1 MVDKMLKYHEPAF
14 LDVMRKRGVT
24 LEDISA
30 AGGVFVDGFY
40 INTKERHD
48 AMLAKARAAKP
59 FGLGDA
65 VASVAQPI
73 AGALDRVLGTNIKGC
88 GGCAQRRETLNAII
102 PDLRALTERKTD
114 V

>member
-1 MVDKMLKYHEPAF
+1 MML
-14 LDVMRKRGVT
+14 RRG
-24 LEDISA
+24 ISDA
-30 AGGVFVDGFY
+30 QITEHGGKFEDGFF
-40 INTKERHD
+40 ICDDSKFR
-48 AMLAKARAAKP
+48 AMLRDAHPVLRAKP